1 MVRALEMMANHEI
14 AKADRCNSIQD
25 AVRLELPCD
34 WNRVEISARLIR
46 CCDWN
51 RNISR
56 LQWLR
61 RIINSLEDTMNNRLA
76 MSSLIAASL
85 LASSA
90 AFAQSTTV
98 QGANDGAR
106 AGGAVGGP
114 VGEVVGGTVGAAV
127 GLGLEIPNAVITS
140 IQGDRVRRWWC
151 ASGVVVGEP
160 LPPTVELRTVPS
172 HTEYRYAVVN
182 DRRVIVEPRTRKII
196 KIID

>member
-1 MVRALEMMANHEI
+1 M
-14 AKADRCNSIQD
+14 K
-25 AVRLELPCD
+25 
-34 WNRVEISARLIR
+34 
-46 CCDWN
+46 
-51 RNISR
+51 
-56 LQWLR
+56 
-61 RIINSLEDTMNNRLA
+61 NRLVI
-76 MSSLIAASL
+76 SLAAVSL

-140 IQGDRVRRWWC
+140 IQGERAPSVVVRERI
-151 ASGVVVGEP
+151 VVGEP
-160 LPPTVELRTVPS
+160 LPPTVELRTVPN

-196 KIID
+196 RIID